1 MSVKKRKSVRKSPII
16 VSTPSGTQS
25 NFWSTN
31 TTLLPI
37 SRRVMATTVSSS
49 MVGVKPMSKPSS
61 TYLFMDD
68 TGYQFSVYYTNGLFG
83 EVNTSTNIEVYKIY
97 VNDWYYGK
105 EYIIKVMNEN
115 KSIVG
120 LETLIEDEV
129 LRNQIISIIRK
140 VKIKNLL
147 DNKSNVA

>member
-37 SRRVMATTVSSS
+37 ARRVMATTVSSS

-61 TYLFMDD
+61 TYTYMDD
-68 TGYQFSVYYTNGLFG
+68 TGYQFSVCYSNGLFVV
-83 EVNTSTNIEVYKIY
+83 VNKSTTSEVYKIY
-97 VNDWYYGK
+97 VTDWYYEK
-105 EYIIKVMNEN
+105 SYIVKVMNEN
-115 KSIVG
+115 KSSVA
-120 LETLIEDEV
+120 LESLIEDEG
-129 LRNQIISIIRK
+129 LRNQIISILR
-140 VKIKNLL
+140 KIKIKKLIN
-147 DNKSNVA
+147 DIDK